1 MAKTA
6 PKAVATVSARFGH
19 DRKRLLD
26 ILHAVQSELGQI
38 DAATVDALAA
48 ELAMPRVDVAGVVS
62 FYSFFTDKPRG
73 RVVIRLCNDVPDR
86 MLGADRVGEGLEEEL
101 GIRFGETTADGLFSL
116 EHTSCIGMSDQA
128 PAALFNDVVIPNLAD
143 VKSGEPVMFEYPQ
156 PGQRNM
162 LVKIDKSAEEGIGP
176 DQDIVAF
183 STACAHMGAPLD
195 NAYNHEYSILGPC
208 PLHFSTFDLTK
219 SGMNVMGKASDHLP
233 QVALAIDDN
242 GDIRAIGMFGLIYG
256 YPANL
261 FAREESQS

>member
-1 MAKTA
+1 MAE
-6 PKAVATVSARFGH
+6 
-19 DRKRLLD
+19 
-26 ILHAVQSELGQI
+26 LH
-38 DAATVDALAA
+38 TVDRRSFLKLSGLATGIVFSGGAIIVGAVGQRPLGVASANQA
-48 ELAMPRVDVAGVVS
+48 EKVQFAFPE
-62 FYSFFTDKPRG
+62 YP
-73 RVVIRLCNDVPDR
+73 
-86 MLGADRVGEGLEEEL
+86 
-101 GIRFGETTADGLFSL
+101 
-116 EHTSCIGMSDQA
+116 
-128 PAALFNDVVIPNLAD
+128 DVVIANLAD
-143 VKSGEPVMFEYPQ
+143 IKSGEPVMFEYPQ

-183 STACAHMGAPLD
+183 STACSHMGAPLD

-242 GDIRAIGMFGLIYG
+242 GDIRAIGMFGLVYG

-261 FAREESQS
+261 FNREESQS

>member
-1 MAKTA
+1 MAE
-6 PKAVATVSARFGH
+6 
-19 DRKRLLD
+19 
-26 ILHAVQSELGQI
+26 LH
-38 DAATVDALAA
+38 TVDRRSFLKLSGLATGIVFSGGAVIVGAVGQRPLGVASANQA
-48 ELAMPRVDVAGVVS
+48 EKVQFAFPE
-62 FYSFFTDKPRG
+62 YP
-73 RVVIRLCNDVPDR
+73 
-86 MLGADRVGEGLEEEL
+86 
-101 GIRFGETTADGLFSL
+101 
-116 EHTSCIGMSDQA
+116 
-128 PAALFNDVVIPNLAD
+128 DVVIANLAD
-143 VKSGEPVMFEYPQ
+143 VKSGEPVLFEYPQ

-233 QVALAIDDN
+233 QVALAIDEN